1 MCDSDVYL
9 PSASSA
15 DSFDI
20 PYSSSKEE
28 MEVWSTIQPYEGEP
42 RESNE
47 DFDQDWPSGFSRAVF
62 RSRLEQKTPVIERLV
77 CYVCVL
83 FSMAMSMLRM
93 GSCVSFNF
101 LLT

>member
-47 DFDQDWPSGFSRAVF
+47 DFDQDWPRRFLACSVQVKIRTENSRYWTFSLLRLCFVF
-62 RSRLEQKTPVIERLV
+62 YGDV
-77 CYVCVL
+77 YVKN
-83 FSMAMSMLRM
+83 
-93 GSCVSFNF
+93 G
-101 LLT
+101 

>member
-9 PSASSA
+9 LSASCA
-15 DSFDI
+15 DSFDT

-47 DFDQDWPSGFSRAVF
+47 DFDQDWPRRFLACGVQVKIRTEKSRYWTFSLLRLCFVF
-62 RSRLEQKTPVIERLV
+62 YGDV
-77 CYVCVL
+77 YVKN
-83 FSMAMSMLRM
+83 
-93 GSCVSFNF
+93 G
-101 LLT
+101 

>member
-20 PYSSSKEE
+20 LYSSSKEE

-42 RESNE
+42 L
-47 DFDQDWPSGFSRAVF
+47 W
-62 RSRLEQKTPVIERLV
+62 
-77 CYVCVL
+77 
-83 FSMAMSMLRM
+83 
-93 GSCVSFNF
+93 
-101 LLT
+101 LLNV